1 MKPINDYDEAR
12 REYYGP
18 TVEDTWA
25 DQERI
30 SRLTD
35 ALEAV
40 LSALDDIGLDNSRA
54 YEIAAKALEGK

>member
-40 LSALDDIGLDNSRA
+40 LSALEDVGMDNSLA
-54 YEIAAKALEGK
+54 HSIATDALKP

>member
-12 REYYGP
+12 REFYGP

-40 LSALDDIGLDNSRA
+40 LSALEDGAANLA
-54 YEIAAKALEGK
+54 HEIATDALKP